1 VTSRSSASVRQFAPA
16 PAWSARKC
24 PGGTTNGEKTHPPNC
39 QRSSPARK
47 QAEPLEIRNVK
58 TYVLALILV
67 SVTISALAQISLKAG
82 MNARGARG
90 CVDRCA

>member
-1 VTSRSSASVRQFAPA
+1 VPGRNNKRGENASSELPA
-16 PAWSARKC
+16 KQS
-24 PGGTTNGEKTHPPNC
+24 GT
-39 QRSSPARK
+39 Q